1 MYKRQE
7 RAARLQSL
15 AHRSIERRRLLLQR
29 LERAVQAHHP
39 QRALASQIE
48 KLGQLRTRLRQ
59 HVVNEVTSRQS
70 RLETVMTRLR
80 HARPLDKAQ
89 TKLAPLPLRLRRAV
103 QVAQDRRRKQWTSLE
118 AQLRVLSHRRTLERG
133 FALVHGADG
142 LVLSLIHI

>member
-1 MYKRQE
+1 M
-7 RAARLQSL
+7 
-15 AHRSIERRRLLLQR
+15 
-29 LERAVQAHHP
+29 
-39 QRALASQIE
+39 
-48 KLGQLRTRLRQ
+48 
-59 HVVNEVTSRQS
+59 NEVTSRQS

-142 LVLSLIHI
+142 LVRNPSQIKPDERLRLELAEGDLTVRPEVD

>member
-1 MYKRQE
+1 M
-7 RAARLQSL
+7 
-15 AHRSIERRRLLLQR
+15 
-29 LERAVQAHHP
+29 QAHHP

-142 LVLSLIHI
+142 LVRNPSQIKPDERLRLELAEGDLTVRPEVD